1 MSQEETEAVP
11 HVAYSQ
17 AAPRLAAAA
26 GPGVVYR
33 GLAKD
38 SWRDTYH
45 TLLTMPIAAFIGVM
59 AGAFLAV
66 NLLFAALYHLDPNGL
81 TGARPGSF
89 ADEFFFSVQ
98 TLGTLGYGAIAPRS
112 LYANLLVT
120 AETFV
125 GLFQL
130 AIATG
135 LMFARVSRPTAR
147 IMFSDVAVITDYEG
161 YPTLMFRAANRRRNR
176 IVEAEVSVSLVM
188 DQVSGEGHRLRS
200 FRDLPVTRARSP
212 LFILTWQVMHRID
225 ETSPL
230 FGETAQSL
238 AAQFAEI
245 IVVMRGLD
253 ETFSSTIHA
262 RASYLPDEIVW
273 NRRLVDIFSRDDEG
287 RRVID
292 FTHFHAVE

>member
-1 MSQEETEAVP
+1 MTQDESQIAP
-11 HVAYSQ
+11 PIAY
-17 AAPRLAAAA
+17 PRMAQSASTALI
-26 GPGVVYR
+26 YR
-33 GLAKD
+33 GLARD
-38 SWRDTYH
+38 AWRDGYH
-45 TLLTMPIAAFIGVM
+45 ALLTMPVAAFIGVM

-81 TGARPGSF
+81 AGARPGSF
-89 ADEFFFSVQ
+89 ADDFFFSVQ

-120 AETFV
+120 LEIFV

-147 IMFSDVAVITDYEG
+147 IMFSDVAVVTDFDG
-161 YPTLMFRAANRRRNR
+161 CPTLMFRAANRRRNR
-176 IVEAEVSVSLVM
+176 IVEAEVSVSVVM
-188 DQVSGEGHRLRS
+188 DQVSSEGHRMRS
-200 FRDLPVTRARSP
+200 FHDLPVVRARTP
-212 LFILTWQVMHRID
+212 LFILSWQVMHRID
-225 ETSPL
+225 QASPL
-230 FGETAQSL
+230 FGHTAQSL

-245 IVVMRGLD
+245 VVVMRGLD

-262 RASYLPDEIVW
+262 RASYAPHEILW
-273 NRRLVDIFSRDDEG
+273 NRRLKDIFSRDETG

>member
-1 MSQEETEAVP
+1 MGMTQHESQT
-11 HVAYSQ
+11 
-17 AAPRLAAAA
+17 AP
-26 GPGVVYR
+26 PIVYPR
-33 GLAKD
+33 MEQSASTALIYKGLGND
-38 SWRDTYH
+38 GWRDTYH
-45 TLLTMPIAAFIGVM
+45 ALLTMPVAAFIGVM

-66 NLLFAALYHLDPNGL
+66 NLLFATLYHLDPTGL
-81 TGARPGSF
+81 AGARPGSF
-89 ADEFFFSVQ
+89 ADDFFFSVQ

-120 AETFV
+120 VEIFV

-147 IMFSDVAVITDYEG
+147 IMFSDVAVVTDFDG
-161 YPTLMFRAANRRRNR
+161 CPTLMFRAANRRRNR
-176 IVEAEVSVSLVM
+176 IVEAEVSVSVVM
-188 DQVSGEGHRLRS
+188 DQVSSEGHRMRS
-200 FRDLPVTRARSP
+200 FRDLAVMRPRTP
-212 LFILTWQVMHRID
+212 LFILSWQVMHRID
-225 ETSPL
+225 EASPL
-230 FGETAQSL
+230 HGHTAQSL

-262 RASYLPDEIVW
+262 RASYAPHEIIW
-273 NRRLVDIFSRDDEG
+273 NRRLKDIFSRDETG